1 MLIKLAWKNVWRNH
15 LRSAVVITAIALGLW
30 AGTFISGFSWG
41 MYDQRIREAIN
52 NEVSHVQFHHPSF
65 GEELRSDLSIPG
77 ASGMLAQLKK
87 DPEVKAVSGRT
98 ITMAMAASA
107 RANGGVKVVGVVSG
121 DERKVTDLGSKIKEG
136 KYLSDEGRNPVVI
149 GAQLAKKLHLR
160 LLSKVVLTFQNA
172 QGDLVSAAFRVVGI
186 YESANSKYD
195 ELHLFVRQSDLQTL
209 LGVEAAVHEIAVVLK
224 DHRRVTEWSALQQ
237 KQHPK
242 LLVQWWGEIMPE
254 LQMAIETFD
263 QIMGIVIF
271 IILLGL
277 AFGIINTMQM
287 AVLERIKEL
296 GMLMAVGM
304 SRPRIFGM
312 IMLETA
318 MLMLVGAPL
327 GLALGWL
334 SISLS
339 GSYGIDLSL
348 YAEGLASYGFNPV
361 IYPSLEWPKY
371 LNILTQVIVV
381 TVVAAL
387 IPARRALRLNPVDA
401 IRTA

>member
-1 MLIKLAWKNVWRNH
+1 MLIKLAWKNVWRNR
-15 LRSAVVITAIALGLW
+15 LRSTVVITAIALGLW

-52 NEVSHVQFHHPSF
+52 NEVSHVQFHHPAF
-65 GEELRSDLSIPG
+65 GEELRPELNITNGADL
-77 ASGMLAQLKK
+77 LTDLKK
-87 DPEVKAVSGRT
+87 DSEIKAVSGRT

-107 RANGGVKVVGVVSG
+107 RANGGVKVVGIVAG
-121 DERKVTDLGSKIKEG
+121 DEQKVTDIASKIKEG
-136 KYLSDEGRNPVVI
+136 KYLSDDGRNPVVI
-149 GAQLAKKLHLR
+149 GAKLAEKLHLR
-160 LLSKVVLTFQNA
+160 IRSKLVLTFQNQ
-172 QGDLVSAAFRVVGI
+172 QGDLVSAAFRVSGI
-186 YESANSKYD
+186 YESANAKYD
-195 ELHLFVRQSDLQTL
+195 ELHLFVRQNDLQGL
-209 LGVEAAVHEIAVVLK
+209 LGNESSIHEIAVVLN
-224 DHRRVTEWSALQQ
+224 DHRKVRDWSQQ
-237 KQHPK
+237 KQQQHPL

-263 QIMGIVIF
+263 QIMGIIIF

-304 SRPRIFGM
+304 SRKRIFGM

-334 SISLS
+334 TIALS
-339 GSYGIDLSL
+339 GTYGIDLSL

-361 IYPSLEWPKY
+361 VYPSLEFPKY
-371 LNILTQVIVV
+371 LNILIQVVIV
-381 TVVAAL
+381 TVIAAL